1 MTVDSRKY
9 GSRGQ
14 TDGTQYRPVNDR
26 KAFRPERDERSG
38 REQNKRQAEAQKQ
51 RGQII
56 ILKLGI
62 ILALR
67 VEIELEP
74 ERICYGVAEFL
85 RFFLRRVQNDE
96 IHQSVDVKIN
106 ARVFDK
112 FLVYRHENRK
122 VEVALPVERIEIGA
136 AGVLL

>member
-1 MTVDSRKY
+1 MTFDSRKY

-26 KAFRPERDERSG
+26 KACRPERDERSG

-85 RFFLRRVQNDE
+85 RFFPP
-96 IHQSVDVKIN
+96 SCS
-106 ARVFDK
+106 
-112 FLVYRHENRK
+112 
-122 VEVALPVERIEIGA
+122 ER
-136 AGVLL
+136 